1 MATKTYKKLDSITHI
16 HTRPD
21 MYIGTNKLRKMEYE
35 FISKESQLIEL
46 ESNIS
51 INDGF
56 IRIFL
61 EAISNAIDNFYRS
74 KDGKRPMSK
83 LMVNLDIE
91 TGKTEVWN
99 DGNHIPIEIHEEE
112 NIYIPELIFG
122 HLLSG
127 SNYNDEEERLTSGR
141 NGLGIKL
148 LNVFSKEFSVEC
160 FDIEKNLLYKQTW
173 KEHMKKCGKPKIL
186 NKSNKTAK
194 SGYTKISYIPDFSLF
209 GMEHY
214 DLNHVQLYKKYV
226 YDAAMIMKIPVYWN
240 GEKIHIKKFSDYV
253 KYYSLKKGNEIEGV
267 MDNGTNL
274 EYCICEA
281 SCGIQQISF
290 VNGMYTRD
298 GGIHVDNFTGEL
310 FKVLCS
316 KLSKLKITPKD
327 IKHYFTI
334 FINAT
339 VINPEFSSQS
349 KTRMVSCK
357 SPLKI
362 DIPNKVINHILKW
375 NFINDII
382 EMNKMKDM
390 LSLKKSEKKR
400 GYRRIDGLDPANF
413 AGTKQSK
420 DCILILCEGL
430 SAKTYSTQGISK
442 GFDNKK
448 GRNFFG
454 IYPLRGKCL
463 NVRNASLGSI
473 TNNKEIT
480 DIIHCLNLRFNVDY
494 TKEEEFKTLSYGKVC
509 IITDADEDGHHICSL
524 LLNFFHKLFPSLL
537 KRDPPFFCIMMTP
550 IAKIKWTKNNIE
562 TFYNDYDYQNA
573 LHSYNGTSK
582 FEVKYY
588 KGLGTSSD
596 SEIKESFGEKV
607 VCFLTDNNTDEQ
619 LNMIFHKNCS
629 LERKNWLLTHDSH
642 NYQVPETTYPVTL
655 YLNQELIKF
664 SLEDCK
670 RSIPCLF
677 DGLKVSQRKILFSV
691 FRKGLSYTGKSMK
704 VAQLAGYCAEQS
716 NYHHGEQCL
725 YETIIKMSHHF
736 PGSNNLPYF
745 ERDGQFGSRVY
756 GGKDAA
762 NARYI
767 FTKLGPATRYLFP
780 LDDDILLDYTL
791 DDGIKVQ
798 PDFYIPILPT
808 ILLNGC
814 TAGIGTGWSCF
825 IPCFGVEDIVEK
837 VKLFLKGKK
846 DFFEL
851 TPHYDDFEGRIEKI
865 SENKYQ
871 TIGILKEKESKSK
884 KKIYEIRELP
894 IGTWTDRY
902 KEELETLQE
911 NKKIKNLKNYS
922 STTKVHFE
930 FEEGPENMKF
940 NEDTLKLKT
949 NLNLTNMVMFIDND
963 KIQKFENLHSIF
975 EFYFNERLELY
986 KKRKE
991 YQILNTEKQLQTLEN
1006 KSKFILA
1013 VVKKE
1018 IELFNKTEEVVENLL
1033 VTKKYEKVEDSY
1045 DYLLRIP
1052 LRDLTKNKYEQL
1064 KEKIKDL
1071 KELLEKLKEITPER
1085 MWSEDLEKFEK
1096 EYKKYF

>member
-1 MATKTYKKLDSITHI
+1 MSSKTYKKLDSITHI

-21 MYIGTNKLRKMEYE
+21 MYIGTNKLRVMEHE
-35 FISKESQLIEL
+35 FICKEDRIEL
-46 ESNIS
+46 ETEIG

-61 EAISNAIDNFYRS
+61 EALSNAIDNYYRS
-74 KDGKRPMSK
+74 KDGNTPMTK
-83 LMVNLDIE
+83 LMVSLDEE

-99 DGNHIPIEIHEEE
+99 DGNHIPVEIHEEE
-112 NIYIPELIFG
+112 GIYIPELIFG

-148 LNVFSKEFSVEC
+148 LNVFSREFSIEC
-160 FDIEKNLLYKQTW
+160 FDNERGLVYKQTW
-173 KEHMKKCGKPKIL
+173 KEHMKKCLKAKIL
-186 NKSNKTAK
+186 NKNGK
-194 SGYTKISYIPDFSLF
+194 SGYTKISWIPDFSLF
-209 GMEHY
+209 SMDGY
-214 DLNHVQLYKKYV
+214 DQNHISSYKKYV

-240 GEKIHIKKFSDYV
+240 KEKISIKKFSDYV
-253 KYYSLKKGNEIEGV
+253 KFYSLQKGNYIEGV
-267 MDNGTNL
+267 IENGGTTL

-281 SCGIQQISF
+281 SCGIQHISF
-290 VNGMYTRD
+290 INGIFTRE
-298 GGIHVDNFTGEL
+298 GGVHVDNVQGEL
-310 FKVLCS
+310 LKVLCQ

-349 KTRMVSCK
+349 KTKMVSCK
-357 SPLKI
+357 SPLKVEF
-362 DIPNKVINHILKW
+362 PNKVYNHILKW
-375 NFINDII
+375 DFINDII
-382 EMNKMKDM
+382 EMNKMKDI

-400 GYRRIDGLDPANF
+400 GYKRIDGLDPANF

-430 SAKTYSTQGISK
+430 SAKTYSTKGITK

-448 GRNFFG
+448 GRNYFG

-463 NVRNASLGSI
+463 NVRNASLSSI

-480 DIIHCLNLRFNVDY
+480 DIIHTLNLRFNIDY
-494 TKEEEFKTLSYGKVC
+494 TKEEEFKTLTYGKVC

-537 KRDPPFFCIMMTP
+537 QRDPPFFCIMMTP
-550 IAKIKWTKNNIE
+550 IAKIKWSKNSIE
-562 TFYNDYDYQNA
+562 SYYNDFDYQNA
-573 LHSYNGTSK
+573 LQSTNSSK

-607 VCFLTDNNTDEQ
+607 VCFLTDEQADLQ

-629 LERKNWLLTHDSH
+629 LERKNWLLTHNAH
-642 NYQVPETTYPVTL
+642 NYQVPDKEYPITL

-725 YETIIKMSHHF
+725 YETIIKMSHYF

-767 FTKLGPATRYLFP
+767 FTKLGPVTRYLFP
-780 LDDDILLDYTL
+780 SEDDILLDYTL
-791 DDGIKVQ
+791 DDGTKVQ
-798 PDFYIPILPT
+798 PDFYLPILPT
-808 ILLNGC
+808 VLINGC
-814 TAGIGTGWSCF
+814 TAGIGTGWSCY
-825 IPCFGVEDIVEK
+825 IPCFRVLDILEK
-837 VKLFLKGKK
+837 VKLFLKGTCRK
-846 DFFEL
+846 FEL
-851 TPHYDDFEGRIEKI
+851 KPYYDDFDGKIEKI

-871 TIGILKEKESKSK
+871 TIGILKEKIDRK
-884 KKIYEIRELP
+884 KKVYEICELP

-922 STTKVHFE
+922 TTEKVHFE
-930 FEEGPENMKF
+930 FEEGTEKMNI

-949 NLNLTNMVMFIDND
+949 NLNLTNMVMFVEED
-963 KIQKFENLHSIF
+963 KIQKFDTIYSIF
-975 EFYFNERLELY
+975 IYY
-986 KKRKE
+986 CKKRLDLYQRRIE
-991 YQILNTEKQLQTLEN
+991 YLQDITNKNLEMVEN
-1006 KSKFILA
+1006 KSKFIVA

-1018 IELFNKTEEVVENLL
+1018 IELFNKSEEVIENLL
-1033 VTKKYEKVEDSY
+1033 KTKKYKKIEDSY

-1064 KEKIKDL
+1064 KNKIKEY
-1071 KELLEKLKEITPER
+1071 KEYLEKLKNITPQE
-1085 MWSEDLEKFEK
+1085 MWSEDLENFEK
-1096 EYKKYF
+1096 EYRKYYQ